1 MIKVVPW
8 SAGNSG
14 WGSGWKKGFTDVP
27 PECKK
32 QKGFDFIQCIERYT
46 YAANET
52 ILNIDDSVMKVN
64 YYFLGGFT
72 PIAQSLTIEPGVITD
87 KLNST
92 LNIVLNNRLSFFI
105 EIMDT
110 KCDMMFESPDILP
123 RIFITLKENQS
134 YLDLVYIKVNCK
146 VSK

>member
-72 PIAQSLTIEPGVITD
+72 PIAQSLTTEPGMITEQCFVENH
-87 KLNST
+87 LIHI
-92 LNIVLNNRLSFFI
+92 LVCRCRINNPLI
-105 EIMDT
+105 
-110 KCDMMFESPDILP
+110 
-123 RIFITLKENQS
+123 Q
-134 YLDLVYIKVNCK
+134 LVASEC
-146 VSK
+146 